1 MKLTTIIINMT
12 CVRWNKGQ
20 VLISSDANVNEI
32 LMTYWNTSK
41 SYVIKNQY
49 VLHKKKYVN
58 VIHFLRNV
66 KRLTL
71 RQQYITFLFNF
82 FYIYIIHQGLFFK
95 ELKSLESYQIICS
108 V

>member
-1 MKLTTIIINMT
+1 MT

-82 FYIYIIHQGLFFK
+82 FTFILYTKGYF
-95 ELKSLESYQIICS
+95 LKN
-108 V
+108 